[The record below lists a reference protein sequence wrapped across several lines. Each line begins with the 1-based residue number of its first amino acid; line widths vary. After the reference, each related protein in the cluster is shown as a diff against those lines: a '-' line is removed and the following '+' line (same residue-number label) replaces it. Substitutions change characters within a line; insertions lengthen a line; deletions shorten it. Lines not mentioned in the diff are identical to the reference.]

1 MAYLTYD
8 EYKSLGGKVS
18 EPDFLSVINDIQV
31 KLDYLT
37 YGRIKKLDKIPD
49 EVKLL
54 LTRLVGVYNSTDYDR
69 DTNISSYSN
78 GIESISYV
86 NSSEKSG
93 TTSIDDKVISLCKEY
108 LFAYPELLYRG
119 RKAW

>member
-8 EYKSLGGKVS
+8 EYKSFGGKVS
-18 EPDFLSVINDIQV
+18 EPNFLSVINDIQV

-37 YGRIKKLDKIPD
+37 YGRIKKLDKVPD

-54 LTRLVGVYNSTDYDR
+54 LTRLVGVYSSTDYDR

-93 TTSIDDKVISLCKEY
+93 TTSIDGKVISLCKEY
-108 LFAYPELLYRG
+108 LFVFNFSNS
-119 RKAW
+119 